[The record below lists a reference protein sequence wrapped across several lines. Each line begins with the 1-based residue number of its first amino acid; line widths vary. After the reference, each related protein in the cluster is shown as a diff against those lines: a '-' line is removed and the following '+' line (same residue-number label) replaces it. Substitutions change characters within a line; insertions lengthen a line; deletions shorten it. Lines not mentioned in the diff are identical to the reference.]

1 MALSYR
7 PARIDAFA
15 RLISRLS
22 CRALVWGRLAKAGA
36 SELEFADESVFGV
49 SDRDLVGWAIRVTLV
64 DPDLAPGARGS
75 GAGAT
80 GSGARATG
88 GRVTGPSALLALCLD
103 SGAAAIPSSFLG
115 PS

>member
-15 RLISRLS
+15 RLISRLTL
-22 CRALVWGRLAKAGA
+22 RALVWGRLAGGGW

-49 SDRDLVGWAIRVTLV
+49 SDRDLVGWAILVTLV
-64 DPDLAPGARGS
+64 DPGIATGATCS

-80 GSGARATG
+80 GE
-88 GRVTGPSALLALCLD
+88 RVTGPSALLALCPD
-103 SGAAAIPSSFLG
+103 RGAAVLPSSLRG
-115 PS
+115 SP

>member
-64 DPDLAPGARGS
+64 DPGLAPGAGGS

-80 GSGARATG
+80 GGC
-88 GRVTGPSALLALCLD
+88 VTGPSALLALCLVGGD
-103 SGAAAIPSSFLG
+103 AAMPSSFRG
-115 PS
+115 S